1 MLKVEITF
9 HERCSPALRYND
21 WFKAALAYAITW
33 GNSDRVVIHI
43 DKDNNISV
51 SHQKLIP
58 NKVDYMHEHERY
70 EQYFYM
76 QGIYHD
82 LPTQRYTLDQHYS
95 FHS

>member
-9 HERCSPALRYND
+9 QDDCSPALRYTD
-21 WFKAALAYAITW
+21 WFKAALAYAIIW
-33 GNSDRVVIHI
+33 GNSDRVVIHV

-51 SHQKLIP
+51 SHQRLHPETGK
-58 NKVDYMHEHERY
+58 Y

-82 LPTQRYTLDQHYS
+82 EPLDKYHLDLRYS